1 LDSDN
6 DLFGDLA
13 ADLDP
18 DSWLWLPGVDYAAG
32 WREARD
38 AADGLNAALAAC
50 GVERQQL
57 RAVADTDAA
66 GQGWVR
72 LVGVPAGWQRLG
84 MVLRAIVED
93 ARCHD
98 VA

>member
-1 LDSDN
+1 MDSDD
-6 DLFGDLA
+6 DLFG
-13 ADLDP
+13 DLDP
-18 DSWLWLPGVDYAAG
+18 DSWMWLPGVDYAAG

-38 AADGLNAALAAC
+38 AAEGLNVALAAC

-72 LVGVPAGWQRLG
+72 LVGVPAGWQRFG
-84 MVLRAIVED
+84 RVLRAIVED
-93 ARCHD
+93 ARRYE
-98 VA
+98 VS